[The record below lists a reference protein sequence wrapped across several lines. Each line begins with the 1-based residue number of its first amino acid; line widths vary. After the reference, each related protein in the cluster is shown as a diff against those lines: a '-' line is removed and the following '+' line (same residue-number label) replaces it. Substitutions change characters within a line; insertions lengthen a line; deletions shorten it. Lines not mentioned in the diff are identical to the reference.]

1 MRQTVRLGSVRG
13 IPVGLHWSLLVIAGL
28 LSAQLYANLLPELVP
43 GRSSLAY
50 AVVAGATAVAFLASI
65 LAHELGH
72 ALVADRLG
80 VRVRRVTLWLLG
92 GVAELAD
99 EAPRPGAELRIAVAG
114 PAVSVGIGILS
125 GTIAAVLALA
135 NAPDLVVGGL
145 AWLAI
150 INLFLAVFN
159 LLPAAPLDGGRI
171 LRAALWRHHGDRV
184 RATITA
190 SRAGQVVGWA
200 LVALG
205 VVEILTST
213 ASGIWTALVG
223 WFVLSAARA
232 ERERA
237 ERQRPRPPSGP
248 WGGSGWDPFAR
259 PAAHPALAPVV
270 VVRRPPGIRRPG

>member
-13 IPVGLHWSLLVIAGL
+13 IPIGLHWSLLLVAAL
-28 LSAQLYANLLPELVP
+28 LSLQLYANLLPELVP
-43 GRSSLAY
+43 GRSSLGY
-50 AVVAGATAVAFLASI
+50 AVVGGTIAVAFLMSI

-72 ALVADRLG
+72 ALVAERLG

-92 GVAELAD
+92 GVAELST
-99 EAPRPGAELRIAVAG
+99 EAPRPSVERRIAGAG
-114 PAVSVGIGILS
+114 PAVSVGLGIV
-125 GTIAAVLALA
+125 GGVAATALALA
-135 NAPDLVVGGL
+135 GAPELVVAGI

-150 INLFLAVFN
+150 INLFLAAFN

-200 LVALG
+200 LVAAG
-205 VVEILTST
+205 VLEILTST
-213 ASGIWTALVG
+213 GTGLWTALVG
-223 WFVLSAARA
+223 WFVLSAAHA

-237 ERQRPRPPSGP
+237 ERQRPPPPSGP
-248 WGGSGWDPFAR
+248 RGGSGWDPFTRR
-259 PAAHPALAPVV
+259 PVQPALAPVV
-270 VVRRPPGIRRPG
+270 VVSRPSSARRLD